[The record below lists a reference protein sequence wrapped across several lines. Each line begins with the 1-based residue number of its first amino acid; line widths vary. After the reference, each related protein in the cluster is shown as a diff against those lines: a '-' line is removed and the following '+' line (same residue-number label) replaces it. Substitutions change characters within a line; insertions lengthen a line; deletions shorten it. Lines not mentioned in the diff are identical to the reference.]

1 MRTCNGVGASLPEAG
16 VAAFDADLARLL
28 RERFPQEPLMVPH
41 RIWAL
46 LGRRDDRA
54 AR

>member
-1 MRTCNGVGASLPEAG
+1 MRSSNGVGASLPEPE

-28 RERFPQEPLMVPH
+28 SERFPKEPLMVPH

-46 LGRRDDRA
+46 I
-54 AR
+54 ARSNR